1 MQSSLLSLPQQHAP
15 EVMQY
20 APEPP
25 PAASYPSSTVEL
37 GDLKRILVR
46 RRFLILATA
55 ALLTLGALLYG
66 LFTPALYSSV
76 AEIIVDPQDLQ
87 VVTNDVNPS
96 RVPPDGGITMVESQ
110 VAVVQ
115 SSGVLLRAIA
125 ATNLTDDPEFNGQGG
140 LLSRLLGGV
149 LGSGSAE
156 TDKAGKT
163 LDALRRRLA
172 VKRADKVLV
181 LDVIVT
187 AKSADKAAKLAN
199 AIAQAYLADQASA
212 RAKMATDASD
222 SITARLDEQRK
233 RVQRAEN
240 AVEAY
245 RSANNMVM
253 AAGNLVSDQE
263 LTEINTQ
270 LAAAQSRT
278 ATLKAQV
285 DQLRRS
291 GGAPDA
297 TSEAMRSAVI
307 SSLRAQEAT
316 LVDQVSQLGTELG
329 PRHPSMMAAQ
339 QQLRD
344 TRALIAR
351 ELGRIA
357 AAAETDYERALANQQ
372 ALEAKVAG
380 MKSKSLDTDQA
391 SVKLRELQRDL
402 EAVRSVYA
410 TYLQR
415 AQETRE
421 QVNVD
426 STNARIISDAMPA
439 LKKSWPPLLLLV
451 FGAFFGGLGLGTG
464 MALIA
469 EYSSP
474 TVLSSA
480 QMQSAIDA
488 PVVGVLPAKSAR
500 RRWWPFGGA
509 AAPAGQKMDAVAG
522 LALRRL
528 FSSSRRPPN
537 WPLVPSILV
546 TSAPEDAAQRGR
558 VARLLANAAAAR
570 GSRVL
575 FIDTNNAGG
584 SQKEP
589 QPGLLDV
596 LRGEYAFEAL
606 SQYAPGSNVALLGKG
621 RPKAAFSEA
630 QGVYFT
636 QHMLAQASRNFEL
649 VVVDGGALADNL
661 NASPLVAMVDE
672 IVLVATLNATPMR
685 DVTAAS
691 QAISVMGRLPT
702 GALLVDEAA

>member
-1 MQSSLLSLPQQHAP
+1 MATYS
-15 EVMQY
+15 
-20 APEPP
+20 
-25 PAASYPSSTVEL
+25 SSTVEL
-37 GDLKRILVR
+37 GDLKRILMR

-55 ALLTLGALLYG
+55 ALLTLVTLAYG
-66 LFTPALYSSV
+66 LLTPALYSSV
-76 AEIIVDPQDLQ
+76 SEILIDPQDLQ

-110 VAVVQ
+110 VSVVQ
-115 SSGVLLRAIA
+115 STGVLLKAIQ

-156 TDKAGKT
+156 TDRTGKT

-233 RVQRAEN
+233 RVQKAEN

-245 RSANNMVM
+245 KSANNMVM

-270 LAAAQSRT
+270 LSAAQSRT

-297 TSEAMRSAVI
+297 TSEAMRSSVI

-329 PRHPSMMAAQ
+329 PRHPSMIAAQ

-351 ELGRIA
+351 ELGRIG

-421 QVNVD
+421 QINVD
-426 STNARIISDAMPA
+426 STNVRIISNAMPA
-439 LKKSWPPLLLLV
+439 LKKSWPPLPLLL
-451 FGAFFGGLGLGTG
+451 FGALFGGLGLGTAL
-464 MALIA
+464 ALIA

-488 PVVGVLPAKSAR
+488 PVFGVLPAKSSR
-500 RRWWPFGGA
+500 RRWWPFGA
-509 AAPAGQKMDAVAG
+509 ATAAGQKTDAVAG

-528 FSSSRRPPN
+528 FASSRRPPN
-537 WPLVPSILV
+537 WPLVPSILL
-546 TSAPEDAAQRGR
+546 TSPPEDAAHRGR

-575 FIDTNNAGG
+575 FIDTNNASGNK
-584 SQKEP
+584 KEP

-596 LRGEYAFEAL
+596 LRGEYAFEAV
-606 SQYAPGSNVALLGKG
+606 SQRTAGSNVAVLGRG
-621 RPKAAFSEA
+621 RQTAVFSEA

-636 QHMLAQASRNFEL
+636 QHMLAQAGRNFDL

-672 IVLVATLNATPMR
+672 IVMVATLNSTPMA

>member
-1 MQSSLLSLPQQHAP
+1 
-15 EVMQY
+15 MQY

-55 ALLTLGALLYG
+55 ALLTLAALLYG
-66 LFTPALYSSV
+66 LFTPALYSSA

-140 LLSRLLGGV
+140 LLNRLLGGV

-156 TDKAGKT
+156 TDKTGKT

-245 RSANNMVM
+245 KSANNMVM

-351 ELGRIA
+351 ELGRIG

-546 TSAPEDAAQRGR
+546 TSAPEDSAQRGR

-606 SQYAPGSNVALLGKG
+606 SQYTPGSNVALLGKG

>member
-1 MQSSLLSLPQQHAP
+1 
-15 EVMQY
+15 MQY
-20 APEPP
+20 AAPEPLP
-25 PAASYPSSTVEL
+25 TASYASSTVEL

-46 RRFLILATA
+46 RRFLIIATA

-76 AEIIVDPQDLQ
+76 SEILIDPQDLQ

-110 VAVVQ
+110 VSVVQ
-115 SSGVLLRAIA
+115 STGVLLRAIQ
-125 ATNLTDDPEFNGQGG
+125 ATNLTEDPEFNGQGG
-140 LLSRLLGGV
+140 LLGRLLGSV
-149 LGSGSAE
+149 LGTGSAE
-156 TDKAGKT
+156 TDSTGKT

-222 SITARLDEQRK
+222 SITARLEEQRK
-233 RVQRAEN
+233 RVQQAEN

-245 RSANNMVM
+245 KSAHNMVM

-270 LAAAQSRT
+270 LSAAQSRT
-278 ATLKAQV
+278 AALKAQV

-297 TSEAMRSAVI
+297 TSEAMRSSVI

-329 PRHPSMMAAQ
+329 PRHPSMIAAQ

-421 QVNVD
+421 QINVD
-426 STNARIISDAMPA
+426 STNARIISNAMPA
-439 LKKSWPPLLLLV
+439 LNKSWPPLPLLV
-451 FGAFFGGLGLGTG
+451 FGALFGGLGLGTAL
-464 MALIA
+464 ALIA

-488 PVVGVLPAKSAR
+488 PVFGVLPAKSGSG

-509 AAPAGQKMDAVAG
+509 GAAAAGQKTDAVAG

-528 FSSSRRPPN
+528 FASSRRPPN
-537 WPLVPSILV
+537 WPLVPSVLL
-546 TSAPEDAAQRGR
+546 TSPPEDAAHRGR

-575 FIDTNNAGG
+575 FIDTNAVSGK
-584 SQKEP
+584 KEP

-596 LRGEYAFEAL
+596 LRGEYAFEAV
-606 SQYAPGSNVALLGKG
+606 SQHTAGSNVAVLGRG
-621 RPKAAFSEA
+621 RQKAVFSEA

-636 QHMLAQASRNFEL
+636 QHMLAQAGRNFDL

-672 IVLVATLNATPMR
+672 IVMVATLNSTPMR

>member
-1 MQSSLLSLPQQHAP
+1 MQHAP
-15 EVMQY
+15 EPV
-20 APEPP
+20 P
-25 PAASYPSSTVEL
+25 ASYASSTVEL

-46 RRFLILATA
+46 RRFLIFATA
-55 ALLTLGALLYG
+55 ALLTLVTLLYG

-76 AEIIVDPQDLQ
+76 AEIIIDPQDLQ

-115 SSGVLLRAIA
+115 STGVLLRAIQ
-125 ATNLTDDPEFNGQGG
+125 ATNLTEDPEFNGQGG
-140 LLSRLLGGV
+140 LLSHL

-156 TDKAGKT
+156 TEKTANT

-181 LDVIVT
+181 IDVIVT

-212 RAKMATDASD
+212 RAQAATDASK
-222 SITARLDEQRK
+222 SITARLDEQRR
-233 RVQRAEN
+233 RVQQAEN

-245 RSANNMVM
+245 KSANNMVM

-270 LAAAQSRT
+270 LSAAQSRT
-278 ATLKAQV
+278 AALKAQV

-291 GGAPDA
+291 GAPDA
-297 TSEAMRSAVI
+297 TSEAMRSSVI

-329 PRHPSMMAAQ
+329 PRHPSMIAAQ

-351 ELGRIA
+351 ELARIA

-391 SVKLRELQRDL
+391 SVRLRELQRDL
-402 EAVRSVYA
+402 EALRSVYA

-421 QVNVD
+421 QINVD

-439 LKKSWPPLLLLV
+439 LKKSWPPLPLLLI
-451 FGAFFGGLGLGTG
+451 GALFGGLGLGTG

-474 TVLSSA
+474 TVLSRA
-480 QMQSAIDA
+480 QMESAIEA
-488 PVVGVLPAKSAR
+488 PVLGVLPAKTAR
-500 RRWWPFGGA
+500 RRWWPFGRS
-509 AAPAGQKMDAVAG
+509 AAPAGEKTDAVAG

-528 FSSSRRPPN
+528 FAASRRPPN

-546 TSAPEDAAQRGR
+546 TSPPQDAAQRGR

-575 FIDTNNAGG
+575 FIDSNTG
-584 SQKEP
+584 SGKKEP

-606 SQYAPGSNVALLGKG
+606 SQRTPGSNVAVLGGG
-621 RPKAAFSEA
+621 RPKAGVSEA

-636 QHMLAQASRNFEL
+636 QHMLAQAGHSFDL

-661 NASPLVAMVDE
+661 NVSPLVAMVDE
-672 IVLVATLNATPMR
+672 IVLVATLNATPMH

-702 GALLVDEAA
+702 AAMLVDEAA

>member
-1 MQSSLLSLPQQHAP
+1 
-15 EVMQY
+15 MQY

-55 ALLTLGALLYG
+55 ALLTLAALLYG
-66 LFTPALYSSV
+66 LFTPALYSSA

-125 ATNLTDDPEFNGQGG
+125 ATNLTDDPEFNGQDG

-156 TDKAGKT
+156 TDKTGKT

-245 RSANNMVM
+245 KSANNMVM

-351 ELGRIA
+351 ELGRIG

-546 TSAPEDAAQRGR
+546 TSAPEDSAQRGR

-606 SQYAPGSNVALLGKG
+606 SQYTPGSNVALLGKG

-685 DVTAAS
+685 DITAAS

>member
-1 MQSSLLSLPQQHAP
+1 
-15 EVMQY
+15 MQY

-125 ATNLTDDPEFNGQGG
+125 ATNLTEDPEFNGQGG

-156 TDKAGKT
+156 TDKTGKT

>member
-1 MQSSLLSLPQQHAP
+1 
-15 EVMQY
+15 MQY
-20 APEPP
+20 AALEPVP
-25 PAASYPSSTVEL
+25 TASYASSTVEL
-37 GDLKRILVR
+37 GDVKRILVR
-46 RRFLILATA
+46 RRFLIFLTA
-55 ALLTLGALLYG
+55 ALLTLGALVYG
-66 LFTPALYSSV
+66 LMTPALYSSV
-76 AEIIVDPQDLQ
+76 AEILIDPQDLQ

-110 VAVVQ
+110 VSVVQ
-115 SSGVLLRAIA
+115 STGVLLRAIQ
-125 ATNLTDDPEFNGQGG
+125 ATNLTEDPEFNGQGG
-140 LLSRLLGGV
+140 LLGRLLGGV
-149 LGSGSAE
+149 LGSGSAQ
-156 TDKAGKT
+156 TDSTGKT

-222 SITARLDEQRK
+222 SITARLEEQRK
-233 RVQRAEN
+233 RVQQAEN

-245 RSANNMVM
+245 KSAHNMVM

-278 ATLKAQV
+278 AALKAQV

-297 TSEAMRSAVI
+297 TSEAMRSSVI

-329 PRHPSMMAAQ
+329 PRHPSMIAAQ

-351 ELGRIA
+351 ELGRIS

-391 SVKLRELQRDL
+391 SVRLRELQRDL

-421 QVNVD
+421 QINVD
-426 STNARIISDAMPA
+426 STNARIISNAMPA
-439 LKKSWPPLLLLV
+439 LNKSWPPLPLLV
-451 FGAFFGGLGLGTG
+451 FGALFGGLGLGTAL
-464 MALIA
+464 ALIA

-488 PVVGVLPAKSAR
+488 PVFGVLPAKPAGG
-500 RRWWPFGGA
+500 RRWWPFGGGGA
-509 AAPAGQKMDAVAG
+509 AGQKTDAVAG

-528 FSSSRRPPN
+528 FASSRRPPN
-537 WPLVPSILV
+537 WPLVPSILL
-546 TSAPEDAAQRGR
+546 TSPPEDAAHRGR

-575 FIDTNNAGG
+575 FIDTNAGSG
-584 SQKEP
+584 KKEP

-606 SQYAPGSNVALLGKG
+606 SQHTPGSNVAVLGRG
-621 RPKAAFSEA
+621 RQKAVFSEA

-636 QHMLAQASRNFEL
+636 QHMLAQAGRNFDL

-672 IVLVATLNATPMR
+672 IVMVATLNSTPMR

>member
-125 ATNLTDDPEFNGQGG
+125 ATNLTEDPEFNGQGG

-156 TDKAGKT
+156 TDKTGKT

>member
-1 MQSSLLSLPQQHAP
+1 
-15 EVMQY
+15 MQY

-25 PAASYPSSTVEL
+25 PAASYPSSSVEL

-125 ATNLTDDPEFNGQGG
+125 ATNLTEDPEFNGQGG
-140 LLSRLLGGV
+140 LLSHLLGGV

-156 TDKAGKT
+156 TDKTGKT

-222 SITARLDEQRK
+222 SITARLEEQRK

-245 RSANNMVM
+245 KSANNMVM

-344 TRALIAR
+344 TRQLIAR
-351 ELGRIA
+351 ELGRIV

-464 MALIA
+464 LALIA

-488 PVVGVLPAKSAR
+488 PVVGVLPARSAR
-500 RRWWPFGGA
+500 RGWWPFGGTTT
-509 AAPAGQKMDAVAG
+509 PAGQKMDAVAG

-528 FSSSRRPPN
+528 FSSSRRPPD
-537 WPLVPSILV
+537 WPLVPSVLL

-575 FIDTNNAGG
+575 FIDTNSAGG
-584 SQKEP
+584 GQKEP

-606 SQYAPGSNVALLGKG
+606 SQYAPGSNVAVLGKG

-649 VVVDGGALADNL
+649 VIVDGGALADNL

>member
-25 PAASYPSSTVEL
+25 PAASYPSSSVEL

-125 ATNLTDDPEFNGQGG
+125 ATNLTEDPEFNGQGG
-140 LLSRLLGGV
+140 LLSHLLGGV

-156 TDKAGKT
+156 TDKTGKT

-222 SITARLDEQRK
+222 SITARLEEQRK

-245 RSANNMVM
+245 KSANNMVM

-344 TRALIAR
+344 TRQLIAR

-464 MALIA
+464 LALIA

-488 PVVGVLPAKSAR
+488 PVVGVLPARSAR

-509 AAPAGQKMDAVAG
+509 ATPAGQKMDAVAG

-528 FSSSRRPPN
+528 FSSSRRPPD
-537 WPLVPSILV
+537 WPLVPSILL

-584 SQKEP
+584 GQKEP

-606 SQYAPGSNVALLGKG
+606 SQYAPGSNVAVLGKG

-649 VVVDGGALADNL
+649 VIVDGGALADNL

>member
-1 MQSSLLSLPQQHAP
+1 
-15 EVMQY
+15 MQY

-25 PAASYPSSTVEL
+25 PAASYPSSSVEL

-125 ATNLTDDPEFNGQGG
+125 ATNLTEDPEFNGQGG
-140 LLSRLLGGV
+140 LLSHLLGGV

-156 TDKAGKT
+156 TDKTGKT

-222 SITARLDEQRK
+222 SITARLEEQRK

-245 RSANNMVM
+245 KSANNMVM

-344 TRALIAR
+344 TRQLIAR
-351 ELGRIA
+351 ELARIA

-464 MALIA
+464 LALIA

-500 RRWWPFGGA
+500 RRWWPFGGTTT
-509 AAPAGQKMDAVAG
+509 PAGQKMDAVAG

-528 FSSSRRPPN
+528 FSSSRRPPD
-537 WPLVPSILV
+537 WPLVPSVLL

-575 FIDTNNAGG
+575 FIDTNSAGG
-584 SQKEP
+584 GQKEP

-606 SQYAPGSNVALLGKG
+606 SQYAPGSNVAVLGKG

-649 VVVDGGALADNL
+649 VIVDGGALADNL

>member
-1 MQSSLLSLPQQHAP
+1 
-15 EVMQY
+15 MQY

-25 PAASYPSSTVEL
+25 PAASYPSSSVEL

-125 ATNLTDDPEFNGQGG
+125 ATNLTEDPEFNGQGG
-140 LLSRLLGGV
+140 LLSHLLGGV

-156 TDKAGKT
+156 TDKTGKT

-222 SITARLDEQRK
+222 SITARLEEQRK

-245 RSANNMVM
+245 KSANNMVM

-344 TRALIAR
+344 TRQLIAR
-351 ELGRIA
+351 ELARIA

-464 MALIA
+464 LALIA

-488 PVVGVLPAKSAR
+488 PVVGVLPAKS
-500 RRWWPFGGA
+500 
-509 AAPAGQKMDAVAG
+509 
-522 LALRRL
+522 
-528 FSSSRRPPN
+528 
-537 WPLVPSILV
+537 
-546 TSAPEDAAQRGR
+546 
-558 VARLLANAAAAR
+558 
-570 GSRVL
+570 
-575 FIDTNNAGG
+575 
-584 SQKEP
+584 
-589 QPGLLDV
+589 
-596 LRGEYAFEAL
+596 
-606 SQYAPGSNVALLGKG
+606 
-621 RPKAAFSEA
+621 
-630 QGVYFT
+630 
-636 QHMLAQASRNFEL
+636 
-649 VVVDGGALADNL
+649 
-661 NASPLVAMVDE
+661 
-672 IVLVATLNATPMR
+672 
-685 DVTAAS
+685 
-691 QAISVMGRLPT
+691 
-702 GALLVDEAA
+702 

>member
-1 MQSSLLSLPQQHAP
+1 MQSSLPMVPQQSSPDAGRSAGS
-15 EVMQY
+15 Y
-20 APEPP
+20 A
-25 PAASYPSSTVEL
+25 ASTVEL

-46 RRFLILATA
+46 RRFWIFGTV
-55 ALLTLGALLYG
+55 ALLTLVALLYG
-66 LFTPALYSSV
+66 LLTPALYSSA
-76 AEIIVDPQDLQ
+76 AEILIDPQDLQ

-96 RVPPDGGITMVESQ
+96 RISPDGGITQVESQ
-110 VAVVQ
+110 VSVVQ
-115 SSGVLLRAIA
+115 STGVLMRAIA
-125 ATNLTDDPEFNGQGG
+125 ATNLTQDPEFNGQG
-140 LLSRLLGGV
+140 LLSGL

-156 TDKAGKT
+156 GDRSAQT

-187 AKSADKAAKLAN
+187 AKSADKAALLAN
-199 AIAQAYLADQASA
+199 AIAQAYLVDKASA
-212 RAKMATDASD
+212 RAQMAKDASV

-233 RVQRAEN
+233 RVQQAEN

-245 RSANNMVM
+245 KSANNMVM

-270 LAAAQSRT
+270 LSAAQSRT
-278 ATLKAQV
+278 AALKAQV
-285 DQLRRS
+285 DQMRRKS
-291 GGAPDA
+291 GTADA

-329 PRHPSMMAAQ
+329 PRHPSLIAAQ

-344 TRALIAR
+344 TRQLIAR

-357 AAAETDYERALANQQ
+357 TATETDYERALANQQ

-391 SVKLRELQRDL
+391 SVRLRELQRDL

-410 TYLQR
+410 NYLQR

-421 QVNVD
+421 QINVD
-426 STNARIISDAMPA
+426 STNARIISSAIPA
-439 LKKSWPPLLLLV
+439 LKKSWPPFSLLL
-451 FGAFFGGLGLGTG
+451 FGAIFGGLGLGTG
-464 MALIA
+464 LALIA
-469 EYSSP
+469 EYVSP

-480 QMQSAIDA
+480 QMQSAIEA
-488 PVVGVLPAKSAR
+488 PVLGVVPAKPGR
-500 RRWWPFGGA
+500 RRWLFGGSA
-509 AAPAGQKMDAVAG
+509 AVSSQKTDAVVG
-522 LALRRL
+522 LALRRM
-528 FSSSRRPPN
+528 FSSGQRPPD

-546 TSAPEDAAQRGR
+546 TSSPGEGAQRSR
-558 VARLLANAAAAR
+558 VARLLANVAASR

-575 FIDTNNAGG
+575 FIDADGSGG
-584 SQKEP
+584 QKDP
-589 QPGLLDV
+589 QPGVLDV
-596 LRGEYAFEAL
+596 LRGEYAFEAV
-606 SQYAPGSNVALLGKG
+606 SHYAAGSNVAVLGRG
-621 RPKAAFSEA
+621 RSKAAFQEA
-630 QGVYFT
+630 HGIYYAQ
-636 QHMLAQASRNFEL
+636 QMLAHASRSFEL
-649 VVVDGGALADNL
+649 VVIDGGALADNL

-685 DVTAAS
+685 DVTATS
-691 QAISVMGRLPT
+691 QAVSVMGRLPT
-702 GALLVDEAA
+702 AALLVDEAA

>member
-1 MQSSLLSLPQQHAP
+1 
-15 EVMQY
+15 MQY

-125 ATNLTDDPEFNGQGG
+125 ATNLTEDPEFNGQGG
-140 LLSRLLGGV
+140 LLSRLLAGV

-685 DVTAAS
+685 DVTAAW

>member
-1 MQSSLLSLPQQHAP
+1 MQSSLLSMPQQHAP

-20 APEPP
+20 APEAV
-25 PAASYPSSTVEL
+25 PAASYAPSTVEL
-37 GDLKRILVR
+37 GDVKRILVR

-55 ALLTLGALLYG
+55 ALLTLVTLLYG

-76 AEIIVDPQDLQ
+76 AEIIIDPQDLQ
-87 VVTNDVNPS
+87 VVNNDVNPS
-96 RVPPDGGITMVESQ
+96 RVPPDGGITIVESQ
-110 VAVVQ
+110 VSVVQ
-115 SSGVLLRAIA
+115 STGVLLRAIQ
-125 ATNLTDDPEFNGQGG
+125 ATNLTEDPEFNGQGG
-140 LLSRLLGGV
+140 LLSRWLGGL

-156 TDKAGKT
+156 TDKTGKT
-163 LDALRRRLA
+163 LDALRRVLA

-199 AIAQAYLADQASA
+199 AIAQAYLADQAAA

-222 SITARLDEQRK
+222 SIGARLEEQRK
-233 RVQRAEN
+233 RVQKAEN

-245 RSANNMVM
+245 KSANNMVM

-270 LAAAQSRT
+270 LSAAQSRT

-291 GGAPDA
+291 GGAPEA
-297 TSEAMRSAVI
+297 TSEAMRSSVI

-329 PRHPSMMAAQ
+329 PRHPSMIAAQ

-351 ELGRIA
+351 ELGRIS

-402 EAVRSVYA
+402 EALRSVYA

-426 STNARIISDAMPA
+426 STNARIISKAMPA
-439 LKKSWPPLLLLV
+439 LKKSWPPLALLLV
-451 FGAFFGGLGLGTG
+451 GAIFGGLGLGTG
-464 MALIA
+464 LALIA

-474 TVLSSA
+474 TVLSSN
-480 QMQSAIDA
+480 QMQSAIEA
-488 PVVGVLPAKSAR
+488 PVLGVLPAKSGG

-509 AAPAGQKMDAVAG
+509 AAPASQKMDAVAG
-522 LALRRL
+522 LALRRM
-528 FSSSRRPPN
+528 FSSGRRPPN

-546 TSAPEDAAQRGR
+546 TSPPEDAAQRGR

-575 FIDTNNAGG
+575 FIDVNAG
-584 SQKEP
+584 SHQKDP

-606 SQYAPGSNVALLGKG
+606 SQYRPGSNVAVLGRG
-621 RPKAAFSEA
+621 RPTAVFQEA
-630 QGVYFT
+630 QGAYFAH
-636 QHMLAQASRNFEL
+636 HMLAQASRSFEL
-649 VVVDGGALADNL
+649 VVIDGGALADNL
-661 NASPLVAMVDE
+661 NASPLVSMVDE
-672 IVLVATLNATPMR
+672 ILLVATLNSTPMR
-685 DVTAAS
+685 DVTAAT

-702 GALLVDEAA
+702 GAMLVDEAA

>member
-1 MQSSLLSLPQQHAP
+1 
-15 EVMQY
+15 MQY
-20 APEPP
+20 APEPQP
-25 PAASYPSSTVEL
+25 TASYASSTVEL

-55 ALLTLGALLYG
+55 ALLTLGTLLYG
-66 LFTPALYSSV
+66 LLTPALYSSV
-76 AEIIVDPQDLQ
+76 AEILIDPQDLQ

-110 VAVVQ
+110 VSVVQ
-115 SSGVLLRAIA
+115 STGVLLKAIQ
-125 ATNLTDDPEFNGQGG
+125 ATKLTEDPEFNGQGG
-140 LLSRLLGGV
+140 LVNRLLGEL
-149 LGSGSAE
+149 LGSGSAG
-156 TDKAGKT
+156 TDTTGKT

-187 AKSADKAAKLAN
+187 AKSPDKAAKLAQ
-199 AIAQAYLADQASA
+199 AVAEAYLADQRSA

-233 RVQRAEN
+233 RVQQAEN

-245 RSANNMVM
+245 KSANNMVM

-270 LAAAQSRT
+270 LSAAQSRT

-285 DQLRRS
+285 DQLRQS

-316 LVDQVSQLGTELG
+316 LVDQVSQLGTQLG
-329 PRHPSMMAAQ
+329 PRHPALIAAQ

-344 TRALIAR
+344 TRALIGR
-351 ELGRIA
+351 ELARIA
-357 AAAETDYERALANQQ
+357 AAADADYQRALANQQ

-402 EAVRSVYA
+402 EALRSVYA

-421 QVNVD
+421 QINVD
-426 STNARIISDAMPA
+426 STNARIISQAMPA
-439 LKKSWPPLLLLV
+439 LKKSWPPLPLLL
-451 FGAFFGGLGLGTG
+451 FGALFGGLGLGTAL
-464 MALIA
+464 ALIA

-488 PVVGVLPAKSAR
+488 PVFGVLPAKTAR
-500 RRWWPFGGA
+500 RRWWPFGA
-509 AAPAGQKMDAVAG
+509 AAAAGQKTDAVAG

-528 FSSSRRPPN
+528 FASSRRPPN
-537 WPLVPSILV
+537 WPLVPSILL
-546 TSAPEDAAQRGR
+546 TSPPEDAAHRGR

-575 FIDTNNAGG
+575 FIDTNAAIGK
-584 SQKEP
+584 KEP

-606 SQYAPGSNVALLGKG
+606 SQYTAGSNVAVLGRG
-621 RPKAAFSEA
+621 RQKAVFSEA

-636 QHMLAQASRNFEL
+636 QHMLAQAGRNFDL
-649 VVVDGGALADNL
+649 VVIDGGALADNL

-672 IVLVATLNATPMR
+672 IVMVATLNSTPMR
-685 DVTAAS
+685 DVTVAS

>member
-1 MQSSLLSLPQQHAP
+1 
-15 EVMQY
+15 MQY

-25 PAASYPSSTVEL
+25 PAASYPSSSVEL

-55 ALLTLGALLYG
+55 ALLTLAALLYG

-125 ATNLTDDPEFNGQGG
+125 ATNLTEDPEFNGQGG

-149 LGSGSAE
+149 LGSESTE
-156 TDKAGKT
+156 TDKMGETDKTGTT

-199 AIAQAYLADQASA
+199 AIAQAYLADQAAA

-222 SITARLDEQRK
+222 SISARLEEQRK

-245 RSANNMVM
+245 KSANNMVM

-351 ELGRIA
+351 ELGRIG

-509 AAPAGQKMDAVAG
+509 AQAGQKMDAVAG

-528 FSSSRRPPN
+528 FSSSRRPPD
-537 WPLVPSILV
+537 WPLVPSILL

-575 FIDTNNAGG
+575 FIDTNAGKG
-584 SQKEP
+584 HKEP

-606 SQYAPGSNVALLGKG
+606 SQYAPGSNVAVLGKG

-630 QGVYFT
+630 QGVYYT

-649 VVVDGGALADNL
+649 VIVDGGALADNL

-685 DVTAAS
+685 DVTAAA

>member
-25 PAASYPSSTVEL
+25 LAASYPSSTVEL

-125 ATNLTDDPEFNGQGG
+125 ATNLTEDPEFNGQGG

>member
-1 MQSSLLSLPQQHAP
+1 MATYS
-15 EVMQY
+15 
-20 APEPP
+20 
-25 PAASYPSSTVEL
+25 SSTVEL

-55 ALLTLGALLYG
+55 ALLTLVTLAYG
-66 LFTPALYSSV
+66 LLTPALYSSV
-76 AEIIVDPQDLQ
+76 SEILIDPQDLQ

-110 VAVVQ
+110 VSVVQ
-115 SSGVLLRAIA
+115 STGVLLKAIQ

-156 TDKAGKT
+156 TDRTGKT

-233 RVQRAEN
+233 RVQKAEN

-245 RSANNMVM
+245 KSANNMVM

-270 LAAAQSRT
+270 LSAAQSRT

-297 TSEAMRSAVI
+297 TSEAMRSSVI

-329 PRHPSMMAAQ
+329 PRHPSMIAAQ

-344 TRALIAR
+344 TRSLIAR
-351 ELGRIA
+351 ELGRIG

-421 QVNVD
+421 QINVD
-426 STNARIISDAMPA
+426 STNARIISNAMPA
-439 LKKSWPPLLLLV
+439 LKKSWPPLPLLL
-451 FGAFFGGLGLGTG
+451 FGALFGGLGLGTAL
-464 MALIA
+464 ALIA

-488 PVVGVLPAKSAR
+488 PVFGVLPAKSSR
-500 RRWWPFGGA
+500 RRWWPFGA
-509 AAPAGQKMDAVAG
+509 ATAAGQKTDAVAG

-528 FSSSRRPPN
+528 FASSRRPPN
-537 WPLVPSILV
+537 WPLVPSILL
-546 TSAPEDAAQRGR
+546 TSPPEDAAHRSR

-575 FIDTNNAGG
+575 FIDTNAGSG
-584 SQKEP
+584 KKET

-606 SQYAPGSNVALLGKG
+606 SHYTAGSNVAVLGRG
-621 RPKAAFSEA
+621 RQTAVFSEA

-636 QHMLAQASRNFEL
+636 QHMLAQAGRNFDL
-649 VVVDGGALADNL
+649 VVIDGGALADNL

-672 IVLVATLNATPMR
+672 IVMVATLNSTPMA